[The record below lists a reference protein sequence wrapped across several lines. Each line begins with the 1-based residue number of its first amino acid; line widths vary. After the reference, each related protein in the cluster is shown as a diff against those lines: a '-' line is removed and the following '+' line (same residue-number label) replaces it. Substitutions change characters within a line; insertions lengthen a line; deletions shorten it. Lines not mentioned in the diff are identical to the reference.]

1 VPIHIDNIPDDGQLQ
16 PGIYTA
22 QVIDLY
28 EGMTRNNFQ
37 KITIVFS
44 LTDEGFEGQKVYADY
59 TLTSKAVSYLRKALF
74 ALGFTVADVQNP
86 QGISVD
92 DMRGRQC
99 RIVIENTFGPQGT
112 FSKVR
117 QVLPPRIDVN
127 QETID
132 IDF

>member
-1 VPIHIDNIPDDGQLQ
+1 MPIHIDQFPDDGVLQ

-22 QVIDLY
+22 SVLDMYQ
-28 EGMTRNNFQ
+28 GQTRTGLE

-44 LTDEGFEGQKVYADY
+44 LIDEGFLGQKVYADY

-74 ALGFTVADVQNP
+74 ALGFTQEDVRNP

-99 RIVIENTFGPQGT
+99 RLVIENTFGSQGT

-117 QVLPPRIDVN
+117 QVLRAKLDPD
-127 QETID
+127 QEAISL
-132 IDF
+132 DF

>member
-1 VPIHIDNIPDDGQLQ
+1 MPIHIDQFPDDGVLQ
-16 PGIYTA
+16 PGIYTS
-22 QVIDLY
+22 QVLDMY
-28 EGMTRNNFQ
+28 DGTTRTGLP

-44 LTDEGFEGQKVYADY
+44 LIDEGFEGQKVYADF

-74 ALGFTVADVQNP
+74 ALGFTVTDVQNP

-99 RIVIENTFGPQGT
+99 RIVIENSFGSQGT

-117 QVLPPRIDVN
+117 QVLPARVDPN
-127 QETID
+127 QETVTL
-132 IDF
+132 DF